1 MTCINT
7 DLNRIPV
14 CYTNFKHMLSTAM
27 MTFLN
32 KSRSVQSITTGHA
45 EDKTR
50 HFSIKDEISLK
61 RLKFVNNNS
70 NSYFIFNV
78 GS

>member
-1 MTCINT
+1 
-7 DLNRIPV
+7 
-14 CYTNFKHMLSTAM
+14 M

-32 KSRSVQSITTGHA
+32 NTKYVQSPV
-45 EDKTR
+45 DKLKTR

-61 RLKFVNNNS
+61 RLKFVNNFKIQFS
-70 NSYFIFNV
+70 HFIFNV